1 MFNIHK
7 KNKNKL
13 IKMENLDTDI
23 KKIINSAYPYIKDF
37 NPAQKAVIE
46 SGYLDD
52 KSNYIISIPTAS
64 GKTVLGV
71 LPALKTI
78 LNGGKAVYAAPLLS
92 IQNDKVK
99 EFKAF
104 EEHGINVGK
113 HPSSADLSVM
123 VFESFDALTRFSWNV
138 LRDVDTLIIDEFHM
152 IGEYSRGPTL
162 EAAITRAKII
172 NPGMRIIA
180 LSATLKNIEEIE
192 GWLEGTCVEHD
203 YRPVPLHKEVL
214 DAEMFNTKNKNDVI
228 VKIAEKAMN
237 DNSQALAFVSTR
249 RFTESLATY
258 VAKKI
263 NKKLS
268 KDQKQRF
275 KEVAEKLLAVPE
287 KKGSLP
293 TSTCVK
299 LAESVEKGVAFH
311 HAGLF
316 NEQKEIIE
324 DEFRNGNILMITA
337 TPSLMYGV
345 NLPSKTVVI
354 RDHTR
359 WTSQG
364 PQPIPVFDY
373 EQMSGR
379 AGRPQYDDVG
389 YSYLIAKTM
398 DEAQNLEEYYVE
410 GEIEQTNS
418 KLVDNK
424 DAIYKQII
432 AQIASSLSKNLDEL
446 TEFFGKT
453 LYGYQMNNNPSMAF
467 FAADSLKYELE
478 NALSFLLQNGIIRA
492 TPEGLKTTEF
502 GNLIA
507 KSNYAVETAVKIKEY
522 VSDIS
527 EINVEEF
534 IYALAET
541 PDLPLITFKGR
552 KSKDPVQEKL
562 SECGL
567 FAVDLGNI
575 EATTVSLIEWI
586 NERSEFDIE
595 NKYNVYSASTR
606 RSAYEASRLVKFAKN
621 TSEVLGDYSNLK
633 EYDILSARLYY
644 GVKPD
649 IIPLVIGVKRLGRKR
664 ARNLV
669 KIFGNDLSNVSE
681 KELQKIDGIG
691 PKLAEKIKLFVK
703 N

>member
-1 MFNIHK
+1 MIT
-7 KNKNKL
+7 
-13 IKMENLDTDI
+13 MENLSNDI
-23 KKIINSAYPYIKDF
+23 KTIINTAYPYIKEF

-46 SGYLDD
+46 SGYLED

-64 GKTVLGV
+64 GKTVLGI

-78 LNGGKAVYAAPLLS
+78 LNGGKAIYAAPLLS
-92 IQNDKVK
+92 IQNEKVK

-104 EEHGINVGK
+104 EEHGIKVGK
-113 HPSSADLSVM
+113 HPSNSDLSVM

-138 LRDVDTLIIDEFHM
+138 LREVDTLIIDEFHM

-162 EAAITRAKII
+162 ESAITRAKII
-172 NPGMRIIA
+172 NPSLRIIA
-180 LSATLKNIEEIE
+180 LSATLKNIDEIE
-192 GWLEGTCVEHD
+192 QWLDGKTVEHD
-203 YRPVPLHKEVL
+203 YRPVPLNKEVL

-228 VKIAEKAMN
+228 VKIVEKAIE
-237 DNSQALAFVSTR
+237 DNTQALSFVSTR

-263 NKKLS
+263 DKKTT
-268 KDQKQRF
+268 KEQKQKF
-275 KEVAEKLLAVPE
+275 KQVADKLLEVPK

-293 TSTCVK
+293 TTTCLK
-299 LAESVEKGVAFH
+299 LAEAAEKGVVFH

-345 NLPSKTVVI
+345 NLPSKYVVI

-359 WTSQG
+359 WTSNG
-364 PQPIPVFDY
+364 PASIPVFDY

-389 YSYLIAKTM
+389 YSYLVAKTM
-398 DEAQNLEEYYVE
+398 DEAFDLEARYVN
-410 GEIEQTNS
+410 GEIELTNS
-418 KLVDNK
+418 KLIDNK

-432 AQIASSLSKNLDEL
+432 AQIASSLSKNLDDL
-446 TEFFGKT
+446 NDFFGKT
-453 LYGYQMNNNPSMAF
+453 LYGFQMKNNPSMSM
-467 FAADSLKYELE
+467 FAQDSLNWELE
-478 NALSFLLQNGIIRA
+478 SALEFLLQNGIIRA
-492 TPEGLKTTEF
+492 TPEGLKTTDF

-522 VSDIS
+522 VSTM
-527 EINVEEF
+527 EKLNPAEM

-541 PDLPLITFKGR
+541 PDLPLISFKGR
-552 KSKDPVQEKL
+552 KSKDPVRDKL

-567 FAVDLGNI
+567 FAVDIGNP
-575 EATTVSLIEWI
+575 EATAVSLIEWI
-586 NERSEFDIE
+586 DERNEYEIE
-595 NKYNVYSASTR
+595 NAYNVYSASTR

-621 TSEVLGDYSNLK
+621 TLEVLGNYSNLK
-633 EYDILSARLYY
+633 DMDYLSARLYY
-644 GVKPD
+644 GVKED
-649 IIPLVIGVKRLGRKR
+649 IIPLVVGVKRLGRKR
-664 ARNLV
+664 ARLLMKTFGDNL
-669 KIFGNDLSNVSE
+669 SEASE
-681 KELQKIDGIG
+681 KDLQKVEGIG
-691 PKLAEKIKLFVK
+691 PKLAGKVKIFTM
-703 N
+703 NH

>member
-1 MFNIHK
+1 MIT
-7 KNKNKL
+7 
-13 IKMENLDTDI
+13 MENLSNDI
-23 KKIINSAYPYIKDF
+23 KTIINTAYPYIKEF

-46 SGYLDD
+46 SGYLED

-64 GKTVLGV
+64 GKTVLGI

-78 LNGGKAVYAAPLLS
+78 LNGGKAIYAAPLLS
-92 IQNDKVK
+92 IQNEKVK

-104 EEHGINVGK
+104 EEHGIKVGK
-113 HPSSADLSVM
+113 HPSNSDLSVM

-138 LRDVDTLIIDEFHM
+138 LREVDTLIIDEFHM

-162 EAAITRAKII
+162 ESAITRAKII
-172 NPGMRIIA
+172 NPSLRIIA
-180 LSATLKNIEEIE
+180 LSATLKNIDEIE
-192 GWLEGTCVEHD
+192 QWLDGKTVEHN
-203 YRPVPLHKEVL
+203 YRPVPLNKEVL

-228 VKIAEKAMN
+228 VKIVEKAIE
-237 DNSQALAFVSTR
+237 DNSQALSFVSTR

-263 NKKLS
+263 DKKTT
-268 KDQKQRF
+268 KEQKQKF
-275 KEVAEKLLAVPE
+275 KQVADKLLEVPK

-293 TSTCVK
+293 TTTCLK
-299 LAESVEKGVAFH
+299 LAEAAEKGVVFH

-345 NLPSKTVVI
+345 NLPSKYVVI

-359 WTSQG
+359 WTSNG
-364 PQPIPVFDY
+364 PASIPVFDY

-389 YSYLIAKTM
+389 YSYLVAKTM
-398 DEAQNLEEYYVE
+398 DEAFDLEARYVN
-410 GEIEQTNS
+410 GEIELTNS
-418 KLVDNK
+418 KLIDNK

-432 AQIASSLSKNLDEL
+432 AQIASSLSKNLDDL
-446 TEFFGKT
+446 NDFFGKT
-453 LYGYQMNNNPSMAF
+453 LYGFQMKNNPSMSM
-467 FAADSLKYELE
+467 FAQDSLNWELE
-478 NALSFLLQNGIIRA
+478 SALEFLLQNGIIRA
-492 TPEGLKTTEF
+492 TPEGLKTTDF

-522 VSDIS
+522 VSTM
-527 EINVEEF
+527 EKLNPAEM

-541 PDLPLITFKGR
+541 PDLPLISFKGR
-552 KSKDPVQEKL
+552 KSKDPVRDKL

-567 FAVDLGNI
+567 FAVDIGNP
-575 EATTVSLIEWI
+575 EATAVSLIEWI
-586 NERSEFDIE
+586 DERNEYEIE
-595 NKYNVYSASTR
+595 NAYNVYSASTR

-621 TSEVLGDYSNLK
+621 TLEVLGNYSNLK
-633 EYDILSARLYY
+633 DMDYLSARLYY
-644 GVKPD
+644 GVKED
-649 IIPLVIGVKRLGRKR
+649 IIPLVVGVKRLGRKR
-664 ARNLV
+664 ARLLMKTFGDNL
-669 KIFGNDLSNVSE
+669 SEASE
-681 KELQKIDGIG
+681 KDLQKVEGIG
-691 PKLAEKIKLFVK
+691 PKLAGKVKIFTMKSVRQ

>member
-1 MFNIHK
+1 MIT
-7 KNKNKL
+7 
-13 IKMENLDTDI
+13 MENLSNDI
-23 KKIINSAYPYIKDF
+23 KTIINTAYPYIKKF

-46 SGYLDD
+46 SGYLED

-64 GKTVLGV
+64 GKTVLGI

-78 LNGGKAVYAAPLLS
+78 LNGGKSVYAAPLLS
-92 IQNDKVK
+92 IQNEKVK

-104 EEHGINVGK
+104 EEHGIKVGK
-113 HPSSADLSVM
+113 HPSNSDLSVM

-138 LRDVDTLIIDEFHM
+138 LREVDTLIIDEFHM

-162 EAAITRAKII
+162 ESAITRAKII
-172 NPGMRIIA
+172 NPSLRIIA
-180 LSATLKNIEEIE
+180 LSATLKNIDEIE
-192 GWLEGTCVEHD
+192 QWLDGKTVEHD
-203 YRPVPLHKEVL
+203 YRPVPLNKEVL

-228 VKIAEKAMN
+228 VKIVEKAIE
-237 DNSQALAFVSTR
+237 DNSQALSFVSTR

-263 NKKLS
+263 DKKTTNE
-268 KDQKQRF
+268 QKQKF
-275 KEVAEKLLAVPE
+275 KQVADKLLEVPK

-293 TSTCVK
+293 TTTCLK
-299 LAESVEKGVAFH
+299 LAEAAEKGVVFH

-345 NLPSKTVVI
+345 NLPSKYVVI

-359 WTSQG
+359 WTSNG
-364 PQPIPVFDY
+364 PASIPVFDY

-389 YSYLIAKTM
+389 YSYLVAKTM
-398 DEAQNLEEYYVE
+398 DEAFDLEARYVN
-410 GEIEQTNS
+410 GEIELTNS
-418 KLVDNK
+418 KLIDNK

-432 AQIASSLSKNLDEL
+432 AQIASSLSKNLDDL
-446 TEFFGKT
+446 NDFFGKT
-453 LYGYQMNNNPSMAF
+453 LYGFQMKNNPSMSM
-467 FAADSLKYELE
+467 FAQDSLNWELE
-478 NALSFLLQNGIIRA
+478 SALEFLLQNGIIRA
-492 TPEGLKTTEF
+492 TPEGLKTTDF

-522 VSDIS
+522 VSTM
-527 EINVEEF
+527 EKLNPAEM

-541 PDLPLITFKGR
+541 PDLPLISFKGR
-552 KSKDPVQEKL
+552 KSKDPVRDKL

-567 FAVDLGNI
+567 FAVDIGNP
-575 EATTVSLIEWI
+575 EATAVSLIEWI
-586 NERSEFDIE
+586 DERNEYEIE
-595 NKYNVYSASTR
+595 NAYNVYSASTR

-621 TSEVLGDYSNLK
+621 TLEVLGNYSNLK
-633 EYDILSARLYY
+633 DMDYLSARLYY
-644 GVKPD
+644 GVKED
-649 IIPLVIGVKRLGRKR
+649 IIPLVVGVKRLGRKR
-664 ARNLV
+664 ARLLMKTFGDNL
-669 KIFGNDLSNVSE
+669 SEASE
-681 KELQKIDGIG
+681 KELQKVEGIG
-691 PKLAEKIKLFVK
+691 PKLAGKVKIFTM
-703 N
+703 NH

>member
-1 MFNIHK
+1 
-7 KNKNKL
+7 
-13 IKMENLDTDI
+13 MENLSNDI
-23 KKIINSAYPYIKDF
+23 KTIINTAYPYIKEF

-46 SGYLDD
+46 SGYLED

-64 GKTVLGV
+64 GKTVLGI

-78 LNGGKAVYAAPLLS
+78 LNGGKAIYAAPLLS
-92 IQNDKVK
+92 IQNEKVK

-104 EEHGINVGK
+104 EEHGIKVGK
-113 HPSSADLSVM
+113 HPSNSDLSVM

-138 LRDVDTLIIDEFHM
+138 LREVDTLIIDEFHM

-162 EAAITRAKII
+162 ESAITRAKII
-172 NPGMRIIA
+172 NPSLRIIA
-180 LSATLKNIEEIE
+180 LSATLKNIDEIE
-192 GWLEGTCVEHD
+192 QWLDGKTVEHN
-203 YRPVPLHKEVL
+203 YRPVPLNKEVL

-228 VKIAEKAMN
+228 VKIVEKAIE
-237 DNSQALAFVSTR
+237 DNSQALSFVSTR

-263 NKKLS
+263 DKKTT
-268 KDQKQRF
+268 KEQKHKF
-275 KEVAEKLLAVPE
+275 KQVADKLLEVPK

-293 TSTCVK
+293 TTTCLK
-299 LAESVEKGVAFH
+299 LAEAAEKGVVFH

-345 NLPSKTVVI
+345 NLPSKYVVI

-359 WTSQG
+359 WTSNG
-364 PQPIPVFDY
+364 PASIPVFDY

-389 YSYLIAKTM
+389 YSYLVAKTM
-398 DEAQNLEEYYVE
+398 DEAFDLEARYVN
-410 GEIEQTNS
+410 GEIELTNS
-418 KLVDNK
+418 KLIDNK

-432 AQIASSLSKNLDEL
+432 AQIASSLSKNLDDL
-446 TEFFGKT
+446 NDFFGKT
-453 LYGYQMNNNPSMAF
+453 LYGFQMKNNPSMSM
-467 FAADSLKYELE
+467 FAQDSLNWELE
-478 NALSFLLQNGIIRA
+478 SALEFLLQNGIIRA
-492 TPEGLKTTEF
+492 TPEGLKTTDF

-522 VSDIS
+522 VSTM
-527 EINVEEF
+527 EKLNPAEM

-541 PDLPLITFKGR
+541 PDLPLISFKGR
-552 KSKDPVQEKL
+552 KSKDPVRDKL

-567 FAVDLGNI
+567 FAVDIGNP
-575 EATTVSLIEWI
+575 EATAVSLIEWI
-586 NERSEFDIE
+586 DERNEYEIE
-595 NKYNVYSASTR
+595 NAYNVYSASTR

-621 TSEVLGDYSNLK
+621 TLEVLGNYSNLK
-633 EYDILSARLYY
+633 DMDYLSARLYY
-644 GVKPD
+644 GVKED
-649 IIPLVIGVKRLGRKR
+649 IIPLVVGVKRLGRKR
-664 ARNLV
+664 ARLLMKTFGDNL
-669 KIFGNDLSNVSE
+669 SEASE
-681 KELQKIDGIG
+681 KDLQKVEGIG
-691 PKLAEKIKLFVK
+691 PKLAGKVKIFTM
-703 N
+703 NH

>member
-1 MFNIHK
+1 MIT
-7 KNKNKL
+7 
-13 IKMENLDTDI
+13 MENLSNDI
-23 KKIINSAYPYIKDF
+23 KTIINTAYPYIKEF

-46 SGYLDD
+46 SGYLED

-64 GKTVLGV
+64 GKTVLGI

-92 IQNDKVK
+92 IQNEKVK

-104 EEHGINVGK
+104 EEHGIKVGK
-113 HPSSADLSVM
+113 HPSNSDLSVM
-123 VFESFDALTRFSWNV
+123 VFESFDTLTRFSWNV
-138 LRDVDTLIIDEFHM
+138 LREVDTLIIDEFHM

-162 EAAITRAKII
+162 ESAITRAKII
-172 NPGMRIIA
+172 NPSLRIIA
-180 LSATLKNIEEIE
+180 LSATLKNIDEIE
-192 GWLEGTCVEHD
+192 QWLDGKTVEHD
-203 YRPVPLHKEVL
+203 YRPVPLNKEVL

-228 VKIAEKAMN
+228 VKIVEKAIE
-237 DNSQALAFVSTR
+237 DNSQALSFVSTR

-263 NKKLS
+263 DKKTTNE
-268 KDQKQRF
+268 QKQKF
-275 KEVAEKLLAVPE
+275 KQVADKLLEVPK

-293 TSTCVK
+293 TTTCLK
-299 LAESVEKGVAFH
+299 LAEAAEKGVVFH

-345 NLPSKTVVI
+345 NLPSKYVVI

-359 WTSQG
+359 WTSNG
-364 PQPIPVFDY
+364 PASIPVFDY

-389 YSYLIAKTM
+389 YSYLVAKTM
-398 DEAQNLEEYYVE
+398 DEAFDLEARYVN
-410 GEIEQTNS
+410 GEIELTNS
-418 KLVDNK
+418 KLIDNK

-432 AQIASSLSKNLDEL
+432 AQIASSLSKNLDDL
-446 TEFFGKT
+446 NDFFGKT
-453 LYGYQMNNNPSMAF
+453 LYGFQMKNNPSMSM
-467 FAADSLKYELE
+467 FAQDSLNWELE
-478 NALSFLLQNGIIRA
+478 SALEFLLQNGIIRA
-492 TPEGLKTTEF
+492 TPERLKTTDF

-522 VSDIS
+522 VSTM
-527 EINVEEF
+527 EKLNPAEM

-541 PDLPLITFKGR
+541 PDLPLISFKGR
-552 KSKDPVQEKL
+552 KSKDPVRDKL

-567 FAVDLGNI
+567 FAVDIGNP
-575 EATTVSLIEWI
+575 EATAVSLIEWI
-586 NERSEFDIE
+586 DERNEYEIE
-595 NKYNVYSASTR
+595 NAYNVYSASTR

-621 TSEVLGDYSNLK
+621 TLEVLGNYSNLK
-633 EYDILSARLYY
+633 DMDYLSARLYY
-644 GVKPD
+644 GVKED
-649 IIPLVIGVKRLGRKR
+649 IIPLVVGVKRLGRKR
-664 ARNLV
+664 ARLLMKTFGDNL
-669 KIFGNDLSNVSE
+669 SEASE
-681 KELQKIDGIG
+681 KELQKVEGIG
-691 PKLAEKIKLFVK
+691 PKLAGKVKIFTM
-703 N
+703 NH

>member
-1 MFNIHK
+1 
-7 KNKNKL
+7 
-13 IKMENLDTDI
+13 MENLRNDI
-23 KKIINSAYPYIKDF
+23 KAIINNAYPYIKEF

-46 SGYLDD
+46 SGYIED
-52 KSNYIISIPTAS
+52 KSNYIICIPTAS
-64 GKTVLGV
+64 GKTVLGI

-78 LNGGKAVYAAPLLS
+78 LDGGKAVYAAPLLS
-92 IQNDKVK
+92 IQNEKVK

-113 HPSSADLSVM
+113 HPSSSDLSVM
-123 VFESFDALTRFSWNV
+123 VFESFDALTRFSWNT

-152 IGEYSRGPTL
+152 IGEFTRGPIL

-172 NPGMRIIA
+172 NPSMRIIA

-192 GWLEGTCVEHD
+192 GWLEGTCIEHD

-228 VKIAEKAMN
+228 VKVLEKSIK
-237 DNSQALAFVSTR
+237 DESQALAFVSTR

-258 VAKKI
+258 VSKKIDKKI
-263 NKKLS
+263 NV
-268 KDQKQRF
+268 KQREKF
-275 KEVAEKLLAVPE
+275 KEVSEKILDVPK

-293 TSTCVK
+293 TTTCQK
-299 LAESVEKGVAFH
+299 LAESLEHGIAFH

-354 RDHTR
+354 RDTTR
-359 WTSQG
+359 WTSNG

-398 DEAQNLEEYYVE
+398 DEAFNLEAYYVE

-424 DAIYKQII
+424 DAIFKQII

-446 TEFFGKT
+446 TEFFSKT
-453 LYGYQMNNNPSMAF
+453 LYGYQMANNPSMAA
-467 FAADSLKYELE
+467 FAEDSIKFELE
-478 NALSFLLQNGIIRA
+478 SALEFLLQNRIIRA
-492 TPEGLKTTEF
+492 TPEGLKTTDF

-507 KSNYAVETAVKIKEY
+507 KSNYSVETAVKIKEY
-522 VSDIS
+522 ISGIS
-527 EINVEEF
+527 EINTSEF
-534 IYALAET
+534 IYALCET
-541 PDLPLITFKGR
+541 PDVPLISFKGR

-562 SECGL
+562 SEEGL
-567 FAVDLGNI
+567 FAVDIGNV
-575 EATTVSLIEWI
+575 EATAVSLMEWVDER
-586 NERSEFDIE
+586 NEYEIE
-595 NKYNVYSASTR
+595 NRYNVYSASTR
-606 RSAYEASRLVKFAKN
+606 RSAYEASRLVKFAKD
-621 TSEVLGDYSNLK
+621 TSEILGNYSNLK
-633 EYDILSARLYY
+633 DFDILSARLYY
-644 GVKPD
+644 GVKED
-649 IIPLVIGVKRLGRKR
+649 IIPLVVGVKRLGRKR

-669 KIFGNDLSNVSE
+669 NIFGNDLSGVSE
-681 KELQKIDGIG
+681 NELQKVEGIG
-691 PKLAEKIKLFVK
+691 PKLAEKIRLFT
-703 N
+703 NN

>member
-1 MFNIHK
+1 
-7 KNKNKL
+7 
-13 IKMENLDTDI
+13 MENLSNDI
-23 KKIINSAYPYIKDF
+23 KTIINTAYPYIKEF

-46 SGYLDD
+46 SGYLED

-64 GKTVLGV
+64 GKTVLGI

-92 IQNDKVK
+92 IQNEKVK

-104 EEHGINVGK
+104 EEHGIKVGK
-113 HPSSADLSVM
+113 HPSNSDLSVM

-138 LRDVDTLIIDEFHM
+138 LREVDTLIIDEFHM

-162 EAAITRAKII
+162 ESAITRAKII
-172 NPGMRIIA
+172 NPSLRIIA
-180 LSATLKNIEEIE
+180 LSATLKNIDEIE
-192 GWLEGTCVEHD
+192 QWLDGKTVEHD
-203 YRPVPLHKEVL
+203 YRPVPLNKEVL

-228 VKIAEKAMN
+228 VKIVEKAIE
-237 DNSQALAFVSTR
+237 DNSQALSFVSTR

-263 NKKLS
+263 DKKTT
-268 KDQKQRF
+268 KEQKHKF
-275 KEVAEKLLAVPE
+275 KQVADKLLEVPK

-293 TSTCVK
+293 TTTCLK
-299 LAESVEKGVAFH
+299 LAEAAEKGVVFH

-345 NLPSKTVVI
+345 NLPSKYVVI

-359 WTSQG
+359 WTSNG
-364 PQPIPVFDY
+364 PASIPVFDY

-389 YSYLIAKTM
+389 YSYLVAKTM
-398 DEAQNLEEYYVE
+398 DEAFDLEARYVN
-410 GEIEQTNS
+410 GEIELTNS
-418 KLVDNK
+418 KLIDNK

-432 AQIASSLSKNLDEL
+432 AQIASSLSKNLDDL
-446 TEFFGKT
+446 NDFFGKT
-453 LYGYQMNNNPSMAF
+453 LYGFQMKNNPSMSM
-467 FAADSLKYELE
+467 FAQDSLNWELE
-478 NALSFLLQNGIIRA
+478 SALEFLLQNGIIRA
-492 TPEGLKTTEF
+492 TPEGLKTTDF

-522 VSDIS
+522 VSTM
-527 EINVEEF
+527 EKLNTAEM

-541 PDLPLITFKGR
+541 PDLPLISFKGR
-552 KSKDPVQEKL
+552 KSKDPVRDKL

-567 FAVDLGNI
+567 FAVDIGNP
-575 EATTVSLIEWI
+575 EATAVSLIEWI
-586 NERSEFDIE
+586 DERNEYEIE
-595 NKYNVYSASTR
+595 NAYNVYSASTR

-621 TSEVLGDYSNLK
+621 TLEVLGNYSNLK
-633 EYDILSARLYY
+633 DMDYLSARLYY
-644 GVKPD
+644 GVKED
-649 IIPLVIGVKRLGRKR
+649 IIPLVVGVKRLGRKR
-664 ARNLV
+664 ARLLMKTFGDNL
-669 KIFGNDLSNVSE
+669 SEASE
-681 KELQKIDGIG
+681 KELQKVEGIG
-691 PKLAEKIKLFVK
+691 PKLAGKVKIFTM
-703 N
+703 NH

>member
-1 MFNIHK
+1 
-7 KNKNKL
+7 
-13 IKMENLDTDI
+13 MENLRDDI
-23 KKIINSAYPYIKDF
+23 RTIINSAYPYIEEF

-46 SGYLDD
+46 SGYLED
-52 KSNYIISIPTAS
+52 KSNYIICIPTAS

-78 LNGGKAVYAAPLLS
+78 LDGGKAVYAAPLLS
-92 IQNDKVK
+92 IQNEKVK

-104 EEHGINVGK
+104 EEHGISVGR
-113 HPSSADLSVM
+113 HPSSSDLSVM
-123 VFESFDALTRFSWNV
+123 VFESFDALTRFSWNT

-172 NPGMRIIA
+172 NPSMRIIA
-180 LSATLKNIEEIE
+180 LSATLRNIEEIE

-203 YRPVPLHKEVL
+203 YRPVPLNKEVL

-228 VKIAEKAMN
+228 VKVLEKSIQ
-237 DNSQALAFVSTR
+237 DGSQALSFVSTR

-263 NKKLS
+263 NKKINF
-268 KDQKQRF
+268 KQREAF
-275 KEVAEKLLAVPE
+275 KEVAEKILEVPK

-293 TSTCVK
+293 TSTCLK
-299 LAESVEKGVAFH
+299 LAESCEHGVAFH

-345 NLPSKTVVI
+345 NLPSKTVII

-359 WTSQG
+359 WTSNG

-398 DEAQNLEEYYVE
+398 DEALNLQDFYIE
-410 GEIEQTNS
+410 GDIELTNS

-424 DAIYKQII
+424 DAIYRQII
-432 AQIASSLSKNLDEL
+432 AQIASSLSKNLEEL
-446 TEFFGKT
+446 TDFFSKT
-453 LYGYQMNNNPSMAF
+453 LYGYQMKNNPSMAL
-467 FAADSLKYELE
+467 FAEDSLKYELE

-507 KSNYAVETAVKIKEY
+507 RSNYSVETAVKIKEY
-522 VSDIS
+522 ISDIT
-527 EINVEEF
+527 EINASEF
-534 IYALAET
+534 IYALCET
-541 PDLPLITFKGR
+541 PDMPLISFKGR
-552 KSKDPVQEKL
+552 KSKDPVMEKL
-562 SECGL
+562 SEHGL
-567 FAVDLGNI
+567 FAVNIGNP
-575 EATTVSLIEWI
+575 EATAVSLIEWI
-586 NERSEFDIE
+586 DERSEYEIE
-595 NKYNVYSASTR
+595 NRYSVYSASTR
-606 RSAYEASRLVKFAKN
+606 RSAYEASKLVKFAKD
-621 TSEVLGDYSNLK
+621 TSEVLGNYSNLK
-633 EYDILSARLYY
+633 DFDMLSARLYY
-644 GVKPD
+644 GVKTD
-649 IIPLVIGVKRLGRKR
+649 IIPLVVGVKRLGRKR

-669 KIFGNDLSNVSE
+669 KIFGNDLSGVSE
-681 KELQKIDGIG
+681 NELQKVEGIG
-691 PKLAEKIKLFVK
+691 PKLAEKIKLFSNK
-703 N
+703 

>member
-1 MFNIHK
+1 MI
-7 KNKNKL
+7 
-13 IKMENLDTDI
+13 IMENLSNDI
-23 KKIINSAYPYIKDF
+23 KTIINTAYPYIKEF

-46 SGYLDD
+46 SGYLED

-64 GKTVLGV
+64 GKTVLGI

-92 IQNDKVK
+92 IQNEKVK

-104 EEHGINVGK
+104 EEHGIKVGK
-113 HPSSADLSVM
+113 HPSNSDLSVM

-138 LRDVDTLIIDEFHM
+138 LREVDTLIIDEFHM

-162 EAAITRAKII
+162 ESAITRAKII
-172 NPGMRIIA
+172 NPSLRIIA
-180 LSATLKNIEEIE
+180 LSATLKNIDEIE
-192 GWLEGTCVEHD
+192 QWLDGKTVEHD
-203 YRPVPLHKEVL
+203 YRPVPLNKEVL

-228 VKIAEKAMN
+228 VKIVEKAIE
-237 DNSQALAFVSTR
+237 DNSQALSFVSTR

-263 NKKLS
+263 DKKTT
-268 KDQKQRF
+268 KEQKHKF
-275 KEVAEKLLAVPE
+275 KQVADKLLEVPK

-293 TSTCVK
+293 TTTCLK
-299 LAESVEKGVAFH
+299 LAEAAEKGVVFH

-345 NLPSKTVVI
+345 NLPSKYVVI

-359 WTSQG
+359 WTSNG
-364 PQPIPVFDY
+364 PASIPVFDY

-389 YSYLIAKTM
+389 YSYLVAKTM
-398 DEAQNLEEYYVE
+398 DEAFDLEARYID
-410 GEIEQTNS
+410 GEIELTNS
-418 KLVDNK
+418 KLIDNK

-432 AQIASSLSKNLDEL
+432 AQIASSLSKNLDDL
-446 TEFFGKT
+446 NDFFGKT
-453 LYGYQMNNNPSMAF
+453 LYGFQMKNNPSMSM
-467 FAADSLKYELE
+467 FAQDSLNWELE
-478 NALSFLLQNGIIRA
+478 SALEFLLQNGIIRA
-492 TPEGLKTTEF
+492 TPEGLKTTDF

-522 VSDIS
+522 VSTM
-527 EINVEEF
+527 EKLNTAEM

-541 PDLPLITFKGR
+541 PDLPLISFKGR
-552 KSKDPVQEKL
+552 KSKDPVRDKL

-567 FAVDLGNI
+567 FAVDIGNP
-575 EATTVSLIEWI
+575 EATAVSLIEWI
-586 NERSEFDIE
+586 DERNEYEIE
-595 NKYNVYSASTR
+595 NAYNVYSASTR

-621 TSEVLGDYSNLK
+621 TLEVLGNYSNLK
-633 EYDILSARLYY
+633 DMDYLSARLYY
-644 GVKPD
+644 GVKED
-649 IIPLVIGVKRLGRKR
+649 IIPLVVGVKRLGRKR
-664 ARNLV
+664 ARLLMKTFGDNL
-669 KIFGNDLSNVSE
+669 NEASE
-681 KELQKIDGIG
+681 KDLQKVEGIG
-691 PKLAEKIKLFVK
+691 PKLAGKVKIFTM
-703 N
+703 NH